1 MVVNGY
7 RYGISLLPDNC
18 IAYRE
23 GYRYGAYKQNL
34 QDKGDMHITEFF
46 KSKDEIQEFK
56 DDLPE
61 QVDANEEISIVETD
75 EKNEATPDESED
87 EDNA

>member
-1 MVVNGY
+1 MECLKYGTPYGKRDNIMVVNGY

-46 KSKDEIQEFK
+46 KTKKEIQTF
-56 DDLPE
+56 
-61 QVDANEEISIVETD
+61 VN
-75 EKNEATPDESED
+75 
-87 EDNA
+87 DNKEYGRG